1 MGIPMTAT
9 ERNLY
14 RAFLR
19 LFYADITAKERQRII
34 TQLDTRAYYTLVE
47 KARLNADLYEEDFRY
62 AHDKNL
68 AAMHTTPPLYQR
80 LLSRLRQLLRGKPA
94 ILALPAAAYLSMDNY
109 LHHYP
114 FKKKDSAAHLGGVP
128 PERL

>member
-1 MGIPMTAT
+1 MSIPMTAT
-9 ERNLY
+9 EQHLY

-19 LFYADITAKERQRII
+19 LFSADITAKERQRII
-34 TQLDTRAYYTLVE
+34 TQLDTRAYYILVE
-47 KARLNADLYEEDFRY
+47 KARLNADLYEGDFRG

-68 AAMHTTPPLYQR
+68 AALHAAPSLYQR
-80 LLSRLRQLLRGKPA
+80 LLSRLRQFLRGRRE

-114 FKKKDSAAHLGGVP
+114 FKKKDAAVYVGSVP